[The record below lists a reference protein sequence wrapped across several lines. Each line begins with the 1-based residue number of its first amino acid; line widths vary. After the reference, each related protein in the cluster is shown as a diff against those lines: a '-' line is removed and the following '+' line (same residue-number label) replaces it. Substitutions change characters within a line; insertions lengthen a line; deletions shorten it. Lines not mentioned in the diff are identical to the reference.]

1 MIPFLP
7 APLPTTVALCD
18 DSNEAVTYGGLEAL
32 ASELAARLP
41 AAKSLVFL
49 YARNDVGSVSG
60 FLASLAAGH
69 AVALLD
75 PDLPEASRRQL
86 EDLYQPTIV
95 MERDRVDIRKSSTA
109 VLHRDLAVLL
119 ATSGSTGGAKFVRL
133 TLANLQANA
142 VSIASSLRIAPGDV
156 AAAYLPIHYSYG
168 LSVLLS
174 HLVCGAKTVLT
185 ALGLMDR
192 DFWPRM
198 REHQVSH
205 FPGVPFHYEMFLRL
219 GLARV
224 GLPSLR
230 TLTQAGGHLALAARE
245 KAHRFMD
252 ERDGRF
258 YVMYGQTEASPRIA
272 TLDHDDFS
280 RFSGTVGRAVPGG
293 RIVVRD
299 EAGLDLGTGQEGY
312 VWYEGPNVMMG
323 YAESRADL
331 ARGDELGG
339 VLSTGDIGRLSGE
352 GHLTITGRAKR
363 MGKVYGLRVNLDEIE
378 RFVKTVHEASAV
390 VQLGEKVRVFLAGEG
405 ATGASESLRSQFIER
420 FTLPLTAYEF
430 SVVDNIP
437 ATGRGKTDYRL
448 LESLE

>member
-1 MIPFLP
+1 VIPFLP
-7 APLPTTVALCD
+7 APLPTTVALSD
-18 DSNEAVTYGGLEAL
+18 DSTAAVTYGGLAAL

-41 AAKSLVFL
+41 SEKSLVFL
-49 YARNDVGSVSG
+49 YARNDIGSVSG
-60 FLASLAAGH
+60 LLASLAAGH
-69 AVALLD
+69 AIALLD

-86 EDLYQPTIV
+86 EELYQPAVV
-95 MERDRVDIRKSSTA
+95 MDRDRVDIRKASPA

-133 TLANLQANA
+133 TLTNLQANA
-142 VSIASSLRIAPGDV
+142 ASIASSLRIVPGDV
-156 AAAYLPIHYSYG
+156 AAGHLPIHYSYG

-174 HLVCGAKTVLT
+174 HLVCGAKIVLT
-185 ALGLMDR
+185 ASGLMDR
-192 DFWPRM
+192 DFWLRM

-205 FPGVPFHYEMFLRL
+205 FPGVPFHYEMLLRL

-224 GLPSLR
+224 GLSSLR

-252 ERDGRF
+252 ERGGRF

-272 TLDHDDFS
+272 TLDHDDFP
-280 RFSGTVGRAVPGG
+280 RFSSTVGRAVPGG
-293 RIVVRD
+293 RLVVRD
-299 EAGLDLGTGQEGY
+299 EAGLELGAGQDGY

-323 YAESRADL
+323 YAESSAEG

-339 VLSTGDIGRLSGE
+339 VLPTGDIGRLGGE

-390 VQLGEKVRVFLAGEG
+390 VQRGEKVRVFLAGEG
-405 ATGASESLRSQFIER
+405 ATGASDSLRSRFVER

-430 SVVDNIP
+430 SVVDSIP

>member
-18 DSNEAVTYGGLEAL
+18 DSGEALTYDRLAAL

-41 AAKSLVFL
+41 AEKCLVFL
-49 YARNDVGSVSG
+49 YARNDIGSVSG

-75 PDLPEASRRQL
+75 PDLPLASKRQL
-86 EDLYQPTIV
+86 EDLYQPKIIMNRNRFDV
-95 MERDRVDIRKSSTA
+95 RKTSTA

-119 ATSGSTGGAKFVRL
+119 STSGSTGDAKFVRL
-133 TLANLQANA
+133 TLANLQTNA
-142 VSIASSLRIAPGDV
+142 ASIASTLRIAPGDV
-156 AAAYLPIHYSYG
+156 AAGHLPIHYSYG

-174 HLVCGAKTVLT
+174 HLVCGAKIVLT
-185 ALGLMDR
+185 ASGLMDR

-198 REHQVSH
+198 REQQVSH
-205 FPGVPFHYEMFLRL
+205 FPGVPFHYEMLLRL

-224 GLPSLR
+224 GLSNLR

-245 KAHRFMD
+245 KAYRFMD
-252 ERDGRF
+252 ERGGRF

-272 TLDHDDFS
+272 TLDHYDFA

-293 RIVVRD
+293 RLVVRD
-299 EAGLDLGTGQEGY
+299 EAGRDLGAGQDGY

-323 YAESRADL
+323 YAESSADL
-331 ARGDELGG
+331 SRGDELGG
-339 VLSTGDIGRLSGE
+339 VLPTGDIGWLSVD

-378 RFVKTVHEASAV
+378 RFVKIVHEASAV
-390 VQLGEKVRVFLAGEG
+390 VQRGEKVRVFLAGEG
-405 ATGASESLRSQFIER
+405 AAEASDSLRSRFVER

-430 SVVDNIP
+430 SVVDSIP

-448 LESLE
+448 LECLE

>member
-7 APLPTTVALCD
+7 APLPTTVALSD
-18 DSNEAVTYGGLEAL
+18 DSTAAVTYGGLAAL
-32 ASELAARLP
+32 VSELAARLP
-41 AAKSLVFL
+41 RERSLVFL
-49 YARNDVGSVSG
+49 YARNDIGSVSG
-60 FLASLAAGH
+60 LLASLAAGH

-75 PDLPEASRRQL
+75 PDLPNASRRQL
-86 EDLYQPTIV
+86 EDLYQPAVV
-95 MERDRVDIRKSSTA
+95 MDRDGICVSKASSS

-119 ATSGSTGGAKFVRL
+119 STSGSTGGAKFVRL

-142 VSIASSLRIAPGDV
+142 ASIASSLRIVPGDV
-156 AAAYLPIHYSYG
+156 AAGHLPIHYSYG

-185 ALGLMDR
+185 GAGLMDR

-205 FPGVPFHYEMFLRL
+205 FPGVPFHYEMLLRL

-224 GLPSLR
+224 GMPSLR

-252 ERDGRF
+252 ERGGRF

-272 TLDHDDFS
+272 TLDHDDFA

-293 RIVVRD
+293 RLVVRD
-299 EAGLDLGTGQEGY
+299 EAGLDLGAGQEGY

-323 YAESRADL
+323 YAESSADL
-331 ARGDELGG
+331 SRGDELGG
-339 VLSTGDIGRLSGE
+339 VLPTGDIGLLSVD

-378 RFVKTVHEASAV
+378 RFVKIVHEASAV
-390 VQLGEKVRVFLAGEG
+390 VQRGEKVRVFLAGEG
-405 ATGASESLRSQFIER
+405 AAEASDSLRSRFVER

-430 SVVDNIP
+430 NVVDSIP